1 MKAFS
6 PLHPDHSAIT
16 KELLEFRDFLSSKQD
31 LDERNDIIPFFKE
44 RAQICFM
51 IAAAH
56 GVRADCIAYEYD
68 LFGDFVVDMVVGSKA
83 EERYFFV
90 EFEDAKPGSLF
101 RQSNRSNTVWGT
113 SVSAAFYQIVDWFW
127 KLHDQSH
134 TSDFENRFGTRAPNV
149 TGVILAGRNSYVS
162 DVDRQ
167 RLKSSNVFIYTFDD
181 LLTLLNYRFKW
192 FEEITNSED

>member
-1 MKAFS
+1 MAC
-6 PLHPDHSAIT
+6 HPIV
-16 KELLEFRDFLSSKQD
+16 LLMSMIFLVTS
-31 LDERNDIIPFFKE
+31 LWIW
-44 RAQICFM
+44 
-51 IAAAH
+51 
-56 GVRADCIAYEYD
+56 
-68 LFGDFVVDMVVGSKA
+68 LT

-127 KLHDQSH
+127 KLYDQSH
-134 TSDFENRFGTRAPNV
+134 TSDFENIFGTRAPNV
-149 TGVILAGRNSYVS
+149 TGVIIDGRNSYVS

-167 RLKSSNVFIYTFDD
+167 RLKWLTGNVTVKSSNVFIYTYDD
-181 LLTLLNYRFKW
+181 LLTLLNHRFKW